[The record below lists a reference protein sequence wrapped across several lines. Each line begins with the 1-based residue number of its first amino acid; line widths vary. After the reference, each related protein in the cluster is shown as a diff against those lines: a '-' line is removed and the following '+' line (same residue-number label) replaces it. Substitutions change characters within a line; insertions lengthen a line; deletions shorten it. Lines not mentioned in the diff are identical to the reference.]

1 MANSSALLDESF
13 LRKLDVLSVVT
24 RGPVHGQLK
33 GAHRSRRT
41 GAGMVFTDFRPYSV
55 GDDLRNIDWGIY
67 LRFDR
72 LILKL
77 FEEEADLPI
86 YVFVDASASMDYGQ
100 PGKLDYAR
108 KVAAALAY
116 LGLLNHDRVNLV
128 AFADGLVQVLPAR
141 RGKSQAPQAF
151 RFLESIRPGGRTSLH
166 SALRRFFGSP
176 RTRGLAVV
184 ISDFLDPGGIEP
196 AFAVLRRFRHEVVA
210 IHVISPEEREPQLPE
225 EVVLVD
231 AEDGTANEL
240 EVTRSLLDA
249 YREMLNRHVREIEGY
264 CRKYGWAYVQARTE
278 VPFED
283 LMLKVL
289 REQGLLR

>member
-1 MANSSALLDESF
+1 MSPPLLDESF
-13 LRKLDVLSVVT
+13 LRQLDVLSVVT
-24 RGPVHGQLK
+24 RRPVNGQLR

-55 GDDLRNIDWGIY
+55 GDDIRNIDWSIY
-67 LRFDR
+67 LRMDR

-86 YVFVDASASMDYGQ
+86 YLFVDASLSMGFGR

-108 KVAAALAY
+108 KVAAALSY
-116 LGLLNHDRVNLV
+116 LALLNHDRVNLV
-128 AFADGLVQVLPAR
+128 AFADGLLQVLPTR
-141 RGKSQAPQAF
+141 RGKNQAPQVF
-151 RFLESIRPGGRTSLH
+151 RFLQGVQPGGQTGLQ
-166 SALRRFFGSP
+166 SALRSFFSVP

-184 ISDFLDPGGIEP
+184 ISDFLDPDGIEP
-196 AFAVLRRFRHEVVA
+196 SFAVLRRFRHEVVA

-240 EVTRSLLDA
+240 EVTPSLLEA
-249 YREMLNRHVREIEGY
+249 YREMLHRHVGEIEAY

-278 VPFED
+278 LPFED
-283 LMLKVL
+283 LTLKVL
-289 REQGLLR
+289 REEGLLR